1 MARGVAQH
9 WIDNPVF
16 LVCWCGKR
24 FQKLADNQLHCS
36 DYHRNMASM
45 IRKYMPKVPPPSPP
59 QRKKDR
65 GQATAA
71 PAASLPPVA

>member
-16 LVCWCGKR
+16 LRCWCGKE
-24 FQKLADNQLHCS
+24 FQQLADNQLHCS